1 MNNYKDII
9 WITGASGF
17 LGKDISNFLRDKFN
31 IFSVSRINKEANL
44 YFDYENSDEVK
55 KIIKIYGKPQY
66 VLHLGWADVK
76 NNLSN
81 LHLQYNL
88 PSSIKFFK
96 NLLMNKVQ
104 NIVFFGTCDE
114 YEGCTS
120 EYDESYSAENYL
132 NKYAGA
138 KYELA
143 RIAMEM
149 AIDTDTIF
157 THLRVFNTYG
167 ANKQDSSLLKY
178 ILKNKH
184 LDKIHLSDCDYFRDF
199 VYIKDVL
206 KCLELILEKPYSGT
220 LNIGSGVSQNLRK
233 FIEIYS
239 ECLDIDFS
247 KFVFGSKVKPA
258 FEMPVP
264 HKPASLLRM
273 NKHLQWMPKYNLDLG
288 LKHMV
293 NSLNVKN

>member
-55 KIIKIYGKPQY
+55 KIIKVYGKPKH
-66 VLHLGWADVK
+66 VLHLGWADMY
-76 NNLSN
+76 NNLSD

-88 PSSIKFFK
+88 PSSIKLCK
-96 NLLMNKVQ
+96 NLLMSKVQ
-104 NIVFFGTCDE
+104 NIVFFGSADE
-114 YEGCTS
+114 YEGCTK
-120 EYDESYSAENYL
+120 ENEESYSAEKYL

-138 KYELA
+138 KYEVA
-143 RIAMEM
+143 RIVLEM
-149 AIDTDTIF
+149 TKDTDTNF
-157 THLRVFNTYG
+157 THLRVFSAYG

-178 ILKNKH
+178 IFKNKN

-233 FIEIYS
+233 FIEIYA

-247 KFVFGSKVKPA
+247 KFVFGSKVKPD
-258 FEMPVP
+258 FELPVP
-264 HKPASLLRM
+264 PMPASLLRI
-273 NKHLQWMPKYNLDLG
+273 NKHLQWMPKYNLRSG
-288 LKHMV
+288 LTDMV
-293 NSLNVKN
+293 NSLNV